1 MSGQVRWTDHGHWA
15 EVVLS
20 NPAKFN
26 AMSRSMWRQLREVFE
41 AAQTQSAL
49 RVVLLRGDGAH
60 FCSGGDISEYPSF
73 RFDEAPLRDFHE
85 NEVWGGLSAIL
96 NVDLPVV
103 ADIRGNCMGAGVEIA
118 SCCDVRWA
126 HVQARFGAPIAKLGF
141 PMAPREA
148 ALVGAALGDMTAREM
163 LLLAQ
168 VLDAPTLVQRG
179 FLNACDDTPDL
190 DARCAAVVQGVLVLS
205 PQAARLNKQTL
216 RALNAGVR
224 PEAWAQ
230 AYAYADSPEHR
241 EGIAAFVD
249 KRAPQF

>member
-1 MSGQVRWTDHGHWA
+1 MSGQVRWMDHGHWA

-20 NPAKFN
+20 NPTKFN

-41 AAQTQSAL
+41 AVPAQSAL
-49 RVVLLRGDGAH
+49 RVVMLRGEGAH

-73 RFDEAPLRDFHE
+73 RFDEASLRDFHE
-85 NEVWGGLSAIL
+85 NKVWGGLQAIL
-96 NVDLPVV
+96 SVDVPVV
-103 ADIRGNCMGAGVEIA
+103 ADIRGNCMGAGLEIA

>member
-1 MSGQVRWTDHGHWA
+1 
-15 EVVLS
+15 
-20 NPAKFN
+20 
-26 AMSRSMWRQLREVFE
+26 
-41 AAQTQSAL
+41 
-49 RVVLLRGDGAH
+49 
-60 FCSGGDISEYPSF
+60 
-73 RFDEAPLRDFHE
+73 
-85 NEVWGGLSAIL
+85 
-96 NVDLPVV
+96 
-103 ADIRGNCMGAGVEIA
+103 
-118 SCCDVRWA
+118 
-126 HVQARFGAPIAKLGF
+126 VQARFGAPIAKLGF

>member
-1 MSGQVRWTDHGHWA
+1 MSGLVRWEDHGHWA

-41 AAQTQSAL
+41 AAQNQSAL
-49 RVVLLRGDGAH
+49 RVVLLRGEGSH
-60 FCSGGDISEYPSF
+60 FCSGGDISEYPGF
-73 RFDEAPLRDFHE
+73 RFDEASLRDFHE
-85 NEVWGGLSAIL
+85 NEVWGGLQAIL
-96 NVDLPVV
+96 SVDVPVV
-103 ADIRGNCMGAGVEIA
+103 ADIRGNCMGAGLEIA

-168 VLDAPTLVQRG
+168 VLDAPKLVQRG
-179 FLNACDDTPDL
+179 FLNACDNTLAL
-190 DARCAAVVQGVLVLS
+190 DARCAAVVQGVLALS

-224 PEAWAQ
+224 PEAWVQ
-230 AYAYADSPEHR
+230 AYAYANSPEHR
-241 EGIAAFVD
+241 EGIAAFLD
-249 KRAPQF
+249 KRAPRF

>member
-1 MSGQVRWTDHGHWA
+1 MSGQVRWLDHGHWA

-41 AAQTQSAL
+41 AVQAQTAL
-49 RVVLLRGDGAH
+49 RVVVVRGDGAH
-60 FCSGGDISEYPSF
+60 FCSGGDISEYPRF
-73 RFDEAPLRDFHE
+73 RFDEALLRDFHE

-96 NVDLPVV
+96 KVDVPVV

-148 ALVGAALGDMTAREM
+148 ALVGAALGEMTAREM
-163 LLLAQ
+163 LLFAQ

-179 FLNACDDTPDL
+179 FLNACDEAPAL
-190 DARCAAVVQGVLVLS
+190 DARCVDVVQGVLALS
-205 PQAARLNKQTL
+205 PQAVRLNKQTL
-216 RALNAGVR
+216 RALRAGVR
-224 PEAWAQ
+224 PDDWPQ
-230 AYAYADSPEHR
+230 AYAYANSPEHR
-241 EGIAAFVD
+241 EGIDAFVN
-249 KRAPQF
+249 KRTPQF